1 MQQEYIS
8 HFIEF
13 TFEYFNKVHLRF
25 FLPLKKNTH
34 NAPKYFEK
42 SAFKGNVT
50 SEIQSSKYQK
60 NGTFLSNFRI
70 WIRVLFLRI
79 HMQLILKIV
88 INIYG

>member
-25 FLPLKKNTH
+25 FFLPLKKNTH

-42 SAFKGNVT
+42 IAVKGNVAL
-50 SEIQSSKYQK
+50 I
-60 NGTFLSNFRI
+60 NF
-70 WIRVLFLRI
+70 FE
-79 HMQLILKIV
+79 KIK
-88 INIYG
+88 